1 MHFKNVSLHFH
12 QSGLGQHLQYLVP
25 LSIILAHNDFR
36 KYRFGVKEELT
47 SDLVPQ
53 GEELIILKFVKILDV
68 EDSFEQLGLWSY
80 WRNHADASEK
90 LEYLEVFLEVRLHFF
105 SEINVV

>member
-1 MHFKNVSLHFH
+1 M
-12 QSGLGQHLQYLVP
+12 
-25 LSIILAHNDFR
+25 
-36 KYRFGVKEELT
+36 
-47 SDLVPQ
+47 
-53 GEELIILKFVKILDV
+53 IILKFVKILDV